1 MRLLPKVLVDVSKV
15 DTGIELFGKPA
26 ALPLAIAPTGGISAG
41 RAGAELIL
49 ARAAKAAGVPFT
61 MATPSAFSIER
72 VAEEVGGRL
81 WFQLY
86 CVRDMEFRNKLVARA
101 KDAGYEA
108 ILVTV
113 DLPVSGKRERDPRNG
128 FHTPY
133 KPNWRNS
140 RDVMFKLGL
149 AARDTC
155 ATACPGM
162 ANLEGY
168 PFSAPA
174 GVDIVTAVG
183 REMDAGLD
191 WEYIKQLREQWPGK
205 LLLKGVERPDDAE
218 RAVSVGCD
226 GVVVSNHGG
235 RQLDGAAATLDALP
249 AIASAVGNK
258 ITVLLDG
265 GVRRGVDILK
275 ARALG
280 AQAVLDRARDALR
293 RDGRR
298 RAGRAPRARD
308 PVDRAG
314 ARDAAVRR
322 ALDRGD
328 RRRPASGS
336 ARAWRLAGR
345 GSRRSGTPG
354 CRCWRTRAGADGRD
368 HLGEFLG
375 GDPLPA
381 RADHAGRGPRAGH
394 VPAFAGRGGV
404 PAGPLPR
411 MDQMKIQHDAAVD
424 GALAKMQ
431 MRLQHWRLQAG
442 ISPL

>member
-1 MRLLPKVLVDVSKV
+1 MDLTKAVNIEDLRVLARRRVPRAIFDFFDGGAEDETTLRENRAAFERVRILPKVLVDVSRV
-15 DTGIELFGKPA
+15 ETEIQLLGKPC

-86 CVRDMEFRNKLVARA
+86 AVRDKAFRRKLVERA
-101 KDAGYEA
+101 WQAGYEA

-128 FHTPY
+128 FVTPY
-133 KPNWRNS
+133 KPSWRNS
-140 RDVMFKLGL
+140 RDVMFKPAWVLEYLRHG
-149 AARDTC
+149 R
-155 ATACPGM
+155 PGM

-168 PFSAPA
+168 PFSSPS

-183 REMDAGLD
+183 REMDAGMD
-191 WEYIKQLREQWPGK
+191 WEYVKQLREQWPGK

-218 RAVSVGCD
+218 RAAAAGCD

-249 AIASAVGNK
+249 AIASAVGNRMA
-258 ITVLLDG
+258 VLLDG

-280 AQAVLDRARDALR
+280 AQAVLT
-293 RDGRR
+293 
-298 RAGRAPRARD
+298 GRATLFGAM
-308 PVDRAG
+308 AG
-314 ARDAAVRR
+314 GEPGARR
-322 ALDRGD
+322 ALEILSTELVR
-328 RRRPASGS
+328 AMQLSGVRS
-336 ARAWRLAGR
+336 AREI
-345 GSRRSGTPG
+345 
-354 CRCWRTRAGADGRD
+354 GAD
-368 HLGEFLG
+368 LL
-375 GDPLPA
+375 A
-381 RADHAGRGPRAGH
+381 R
-394 VPAFAGRGGV
+394 
-404 PAGPLPR
+404 
-411 MDQMKIQHDAAVD
+411 
-424 GALAKMQ
+424 
-431 MRLQHWRLQAG
+431 
-442 ISPL
+442 

>member
-1 MRLLPKVLVDVSKV
+1 MHLGDAVNIEDLRLLAKRRLPRAIFDFFDGGAEDETTLRGNRAAFERVRLLPKVLVDVSQP
-15 DTGIELFGKPA
+15 DTRVGIFGKEIG
-26 ALPLAIAPTGGISAG
+26 LPLAIAPTGGISAG

-61 MATPSAFSIER
+61 MATPSAFTIER

-86 CVRDMEFRNKLVARA
+86 AVRDRDFRKNLVLRA
-101 KDAGYEA
+101 KNAGYEA

-128 FHTPY
+128 FVTPY
-133 KPNWRNS
+133 KPSWRNS
-140 RDVMFKLGL
+140 RDVMFKPAWLLEYLRHG
-149 AARDTC
+149 R
-155 ATACPGM
+155 PGM

-168 PFSAPA
+168 NFSTPA

-183 REMDAGLD
+183 REMDSSMD
-191 WEYIKQLREQWPGK
+191 WEYIRQLRDQFPGK

-249 AIASAVGNK
+249 QIANAVGRK

-280 AQAVLDRARDALR
+280 AQAVLTGRATLFGCMAGGEAGALR
-293 RDGRR
+293 ALEILQTELVRAMQLCGVRSIADIKRDLVHG
-298 RAGRAPRARD
+298 
-308 PVDRAG
+308 
-314 ARDAAVRR
+314 
-322 ALDRGD
+322 
-328 RRRPASGS
+328 
-336 ARAWRLAGR
+336 
-345 GSRRSGTPG
+345 
-354 CRCWRTRAGADGRD
+354 
-368 HLGEFLG
+368 
-375 GDPLPA
+375 
-381 RADHAGRGPRAGH
+381 
-394 VPAFAGRGGV
+394 
-404 PAGPLPR
+404 
-411 MDQMKIQHDAAVD
+411 Q
-424 GALAKMQ
+424 
-431 MRLQHWRLQAG
+431 
-442 ISPL
+442 